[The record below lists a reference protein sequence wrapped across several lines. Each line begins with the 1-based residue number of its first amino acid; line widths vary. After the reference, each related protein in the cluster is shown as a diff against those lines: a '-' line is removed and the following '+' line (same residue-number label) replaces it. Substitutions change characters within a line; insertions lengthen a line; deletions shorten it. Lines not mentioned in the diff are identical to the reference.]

1 VLIDAGPQN
10 LKVLAEML
18 RRLDGSPDS
27 MLRDWREIFESNA
40 KILYVEI
47 DYRKEA
53 PDDLPCMHVLT
64 TARSPHRYV
73 EIDYTKEASD
83 DLPCMHVLTTAR
95 SPHRYE
101 EIDYRK
107 EAANGE
113 RFARNF
119 QGVEWVKVPEPVP
132 SLSSARVLTMEYVP
146 GTKIS
151 DVRTIR
157 SLGLDPT
164 VLARLSGEAFMIQLL
179 RHGFF
184 HCDPHPGNIAVDTK
198 GPSGSARLVFYDF
211 GMVDELSP
219 SFRKALVDGFFAL
232 YVADCHACRLMA
244 FANPSDGLR

>member
-1 VLIDAGPQN
+1 MLIDAGLQN

-40 KILYVEI
+40 KILYE
-47 DYRKEA
+47 
-53 PDDLPCMHVLT
+53 
-64 TARSPHRYV
+64 
-73 EIDYTKEASD
+73 EIDYT
-83 DLPCMHVLTTAR
+83 
-95 SPHRYE
+95 
-101 EIDYRK
+101 K

-132 SLSSARVLTMEYVP
+132 QLSSARVLTMEYVP

-157 SLGLDPT
+157 SLGLDPA
-164 VLARLSGEAFMIQLL
+164 VLARRSGEAFMIQLL

-198 GPSGSARLVFYDF
+198 GPNGSARLVFYDF

-232 YVADCHACRLMA
+232 YVADCLACPLIA
-244 FANPSDGLR
+244 SNCV